1 MPLADSPAS
10 AEPQEALRPED
21 FHLLKDANQMKQN
34 TSWQCQTSGEIT
46 SSAQDTAMSTIVL
59 AGVDGENN
67 ANTAKRQYFLSS
79 CIAGTVAFSAPLL
92 FLIVVCCVR
101 AYPALE
107 AEKSVSCCSPAP
119 SPPLPL
125 PNSLPYLC
133 QHYYVAAAS
142 QEAVV
147 VSVL

>member
-34 TSWQCQTSGEIT
+34 TSWQCQTSCEIT

-67 ANTAKRQYFLSS
+67 ANTAKPQNFRRYCIEGAVAVLVPFLVLV
-79 CIAGTVAFSAPLL
+79 TVA
-92 FLIVVCCVR
+92 CCVLIWCWR
-101 AYPALE
+101 
-107 AEKSVSCCSPAP
+107 
-119 SPPLPL
+119 
-125 PNSLPYLC
+125 
-133 QHYYVAAAS
+133 
-142 QEAVV
+142 QENR
-147 VSVL
+147 

>member
-67 ANTAKRQYFLSS
+67 ANTAKPQDFLSFCVVVS
-79 CIAGTVAFSAPLL
+79 AVVVTPFLLVIVA
-92 FLIVVCCVR
+92 CWVR
-101 AYPALE
+101 EYSALE
-107 AEKSVSCCSPAP
+107 AEKPVSCCSPAP